1 MVIALEVANNS
12 SMPTAEVLPPAP
24 NYWALLLVVAPL
36 MTALGNCMVILSV
49 VMEKALQTSTNFL
62 IVSLAVAD
70 FLVAIL
76 VMPWGIYVLVGFFR
90 LKFSN
95 NENKDIFWEK

>member
-1 MVIALEVANNS
+1 MMALLATRNETLEVTDLAV
-12 SMPTAEVLPPAP
+12 PTTATPTP
-24 NYWALLLVVAPL
+24 NYWALLMVVLPL

-76 VMPWGIYVLVGFFR
+76 VMPWGIYVLVR
-90 LKFSN
+90 PHSQVEVLSN
-95 NENKDIFWEK
+95 KSH